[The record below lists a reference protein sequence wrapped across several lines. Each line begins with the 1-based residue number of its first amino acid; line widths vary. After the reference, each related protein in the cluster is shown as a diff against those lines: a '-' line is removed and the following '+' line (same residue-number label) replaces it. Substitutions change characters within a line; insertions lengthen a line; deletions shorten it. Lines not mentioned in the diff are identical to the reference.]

1 MIGYGGSD
9 NKIEHE
15 LMLKQIYEYKGIIKR
30 IMCDTSNEETNCIIE
45 NMRSVLDEMLR
56 LYIDND
62 VEGLKEIYKNNKKI
76 VDNLNY
82 YASLHANQ
90 EETIHKKVMD
100 ITNMVK

>member
-1 MIGYGGSD
+1 
-9 NKIEHE
+9 
-15 LMLKQIYEYKGIIKR
+15 
-30 IMCDTSNEETNCIIE
+30 MCDTSNEETNCIIE
-45 NMRSVLDEMLR
+45 NMRCVLDEMLR

-90 EETIHKKVMD
+90 EESIHKRVMD

>member
-1 MIGYGGSD
+1 
-9 NKIEHE
+9 
-15 LMLKQIYEYKGIIKR
+15 
-30 IMCDTSNEETNCIIE
+30 MCDTSNEETNCII
-45 NMRSVLDEMLR
+45 NRMRSVLDEMLK

-90 EETIHKKVMD
+90 EEIIHKRVMD

>member
-1 MIGYGGSD
+1 
-9 NKIEHE
+9 
-15 LMLKQIYEYKGIIKR
+15 
-30 IMCDTSNEETNCIIE
+30 MCDTSNEETNCIIE
-45 NMRSVLDEMLR
+45 NMRCVLDEMLR

-82 YASLHANQ
+82 YASLHVNQ
-90 EETIHKKVMD
+90 EESIHKRVMD

>member
-1 MIGYGGSD
+1 MNITNIRIVKKN
-9 NKIEHE
+9 NK
-15 LMLKQIYEYKGIIKR
+15 KR
-30 IMCDTSNEETNCIIE
+30 IMCDTSNEETNCII
-45 NMRSVLDEMLR
+45 NHMRSVLDKMLK

-90 EETIHKKVMD
+90 EESIHKRVMD

>member
-1 MIGYGGSD
+1 
-9 NKIEHE
+9 
-15 LMLKQIYEYKGIIKR
+15 
-30 IMCDTSNEETNCIIE
+30 MCDISNEETNCIIMR
-45 NMRSVLDEMLR
+45 MRSVLDKMLR

-62 VEGLKEIYKNNKKI
+62 IEGLKEIYKNNKKI

-90 EETIHKKVMD
+90 EKEEEESIHKRVLD